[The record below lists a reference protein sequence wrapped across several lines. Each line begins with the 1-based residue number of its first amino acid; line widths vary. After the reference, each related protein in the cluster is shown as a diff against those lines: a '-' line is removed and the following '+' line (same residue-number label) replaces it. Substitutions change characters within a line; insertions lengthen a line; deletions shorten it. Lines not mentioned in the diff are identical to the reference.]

1 MELKSEPEM
10 GRDLLQERMLFWERM
25 LWAEKEET
33 IDRKIMYT
41 RATQFLL
48 ENTKQFKIIK

>member
-1 MELKSEPEM
+1 MELKAEPEM

-48 ENTKQFKIIK
+48 ENTKQLKIIK

>member
-1 MELKSEPEM
+1 MELKAVPEM
-10 GRDLLQERMLFWERM
+10 GKDLQLERMMFWERM
-25 LWAEKEET
+25 LWAAKEET

-48 ENTKQFKIIK
+48 DNKI